1 MPTFHPPLVE
11 FLRTHHGIVSSED
24 LARLGITAGQ
34 LRAMLATGELVVVNE
49 GVYRHVLWPD
59 TLESHCAAACAADDR
74 VVICCGGA
82 TRLWQV
88 RACSRVPVHAS
99 TTSTGLVLLD
109 GPMLHRCPVMPPEH
123 VHDRGD
129 GIRVTTPVRTMFD
142 VAKHV
147 SDLALISAIEQCL
160 RRELFDV
167 PALYEVGR
175 LLCRRGRPGS
185 TRFGEVLR
193 SRPELRRPADSH
205 PEIVLR
211 EALAAA
217 GLLLEP
223 QPMLVL
229 PNGREIHPDLGDP
242 SIGFY
247 IEIDHPEWHLG
258 TANASYDDRRDR
270 QVRLGGGAV
279 ERVWTDEIEPMRVGL
294 VGELLAAHRRQRDIW
309 TRTRTAAV

>member
-1 MPTFHPPLVE
+1 M
-11 FLRTHHGIVSSED
+11 
-24 LARLGITAGQ
+24 
-34 LRAMLATGELVVVNE
+34 
-49 GVYRHVLWPD
+49 
-59 TLESHCAAACAADDR
+59 
-74 VVICCGGA
+74 
-82 TRLWQV
+82 
-88 RACSRVPVHAS
+88 HAS

-109 GPMLHRCPVMPPEH
+109 GPRLHRCPVMPPEH

-160 RRELFDV
+160 RRELFD
-167 PALYEVGR
+167 
-175 LLCRRGRPGS
+175 
-185 TRFGEVLR
+185 
-193 SRPELRRPADSH
+193 
-205 PEIVLR
+205 
-211 EALAAA
+211 
-217 GLLLEP
+217 
-223 QPMLVL
+223 
-229 PNGREIHPDLGDP
+229 
-242 SIGFY
+242 
-247 IEIDHPEWHLG
+247 PEWHLG